1 MAEEYEHVVYDEEG
15 NIIPP
20 HLIPKPQ
27 TAQDFD
33 GVSDEEREKL
43 FSTLD
48 PDPRDVLGIPRKKET
63 EDDN

>member
-1 MAEEYEHVVYDEEG
+1 MAEEHVVYDEEG
-15 NIIPP
+15 NIIPS
-20 HLIPKPQ
+20 HLVPKPQ

-43 FSTLD
+43 FSTLN
-48 PDPRDVLGIPRKKET
+48 PDPRDVFGIPRKKET